1 MKKLLVIV
9 MVISLAVAMMVSASA
24 ADTGTGLVGFYKFDG
39 NLKNEVGKDGEA
51 IGQKFGTPK
60 GDPVFADGRFQTTTD
75 VSDGAKFEVDIEKNF
90 TVAFYVTSNFT
101 NVAPIVWIGGQ
112 DQSTES
118 WMGVWCDPGNNWGNA
133 ETAKLT
139 MSSNGTGRM
148 TVDSGRPAPAFP
160 IENLYITV
168 TYDDGVASLYI
179 DGVLVGSSNT
189 TGYHHEWEGGQQDL
203 ETPFPN
209 PWADKEDCAVYFGV
223 NYWDAAA
230 NASYDNLTIYN
241 RALSAEDVAA
251 LYAAGGVPEID
262 EGSSDEGPA
271 QTGFATVAIAVAAVA
286 SGAYI
291 VSKKRR

>member
-160 IENLYITV
+160 IENLYITI
-168 TYDDGVASLYI
+168 TYDDGIASLYI